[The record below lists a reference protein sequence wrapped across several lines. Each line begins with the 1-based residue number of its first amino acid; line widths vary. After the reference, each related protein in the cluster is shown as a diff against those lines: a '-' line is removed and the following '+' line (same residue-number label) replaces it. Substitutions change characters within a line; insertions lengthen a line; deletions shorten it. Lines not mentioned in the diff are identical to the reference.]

1 MRTTATLTWR
11 ELVST
16 CGTADLAR
24 AAVENG
30 LYRRVVRGAYVLAH
44 VPDDIST
51 RSAALRRVLPDGAV
65 LSHWAALWAL
75 GLDVLPRDR
84 DRTDILDVT
93 VGRGLHLRARP
104 GFRPHSAL
112 LPDEELCSIGSL
124 IVSSAARACVDVARS
139 FGLVEGVA
147 CADAALRAGAATEE
161 QLAAAV
167 DRAAGLRGVLTARA
181 VLRHL
186 EPRSESL
193 MESRLRMGFV
203 LAGGPRMRAQVD
215 LYDADGAHCGRA
227 DLYLDGVVVEY
238 DGRAERLKR
247 ERFAHDRRRQADI
260 NDLSVEVRRFT
271 ADDYYSTSA
280 AARLAVLRR
289 ALTLAAG
296 RTRPALR
303 VGPDTL
309 KPPILQPL
317 PTLAD
322 RRIPR
327 AA

>member
-1 MRTTATLTWR
+1 MRAVASLTWR
-11 ELVST
+11 ELVLT
-16 CGTADLAR
+16 VGTADLAR
-24 AAVENG
+24 AAVVQG
-30 LYRRVVRGAYVLAH
+30 RYRRVVRGAYVLGH
-44 VPDDIST
+44 VPDDVHT

-84 DRTDILDVT
+84 SRAEVLDVS
-93 VGRGLHLRARP
+93 VARGLHLRARP
-104 GFRPHSAL
+104 DLRPHSAL
-112 LPDEELCSIGSL
+112 LPDEELCSINGL
-124 IVSSAARACVDVARS
+124 IVCSAARACVDVARS

-147 CADAALRAGAATEE
+147 CGDAALRAGVATKE
-161 QLAAAV
+161 QIAAAV

-181 VLRHL
+181 VLGHL

-193 MESRLRMGFV
+193 MESRLRLGFV
-203 LAGGPRMRAQVD
+203 LAGGPRMQAQVD
-215 LYDADGAHCGRA
+215 LYDAYGAHCGRA

-271 ADDYYSTSA
+271 ADDYYRTSGA
-280 AARLAVLRR
+280 GRLAVLRR
-289 ALTLAAG
+289 ALVLAAG
-296 RTRPALR
+296 RSRPDLR
-303 VGPDTL
+303 FGPDTL
-309 KPPILQPL
+309 RAPMLQPL